1 MPRDDNTALAD
12 ATHAANVTNAAL
24 TLLQAMNSDIDSARG
39 LAIMARIM
47 CRDNPA
53 ARFQLAVT
61 LVQMA
66 RELFPSLPI
75 LPLARL
81 RRRLH

>member
-1 MPRDDNTALAD
+1 
-12 ATHAANVTNAAL
+12 VV
-24 TLLQAMNSDIDSARG
+24 ID
-39 LAIMARIM
+39 
-47 CRDNPA
+47 PA

-66 RELFPSLPI
+66 RELFPALPI